1 MLIIDENLRSL
12 VEEKGICSNPSLIDT
27 FSLQVRL
34 SNDYYVLKKD
44 ADKVIK
50 YGFDSDSLYDLY
62 EFKESDTGSIILEPG
77 QQILACS
84 HDSYKIP
91 SNIFGL
97 LQTKGSLA
105 RLFVQITCT
114 DGQVEPGFEGKITL
128 EIVNLSTFKV
138 EIPFFSKVGQLY
150 LFNCSMHTTKLYDGR
165 YNNAT
170 SPTIPIFNGIE

>member
-12 VEEKGICSNPSLIDT
+12 VEENNICSNPSLIDT

-34 SNDYYVLKKD
+34 SNNYYVLKKD
-44 ADKVIK
+44 TDKVIK
-50 YGFDSDSLYDLY
+50 YGFNGDSLSELY
-62 EFKESDTGSIILEPG
+62 ELKESKEGSIILEPG

-84 HDSYKIP
+84 HDIYKMP

-114 DGQVEPGFEGKITL
+114 DGQVEPGFNGKITL
-128 EIVNLSTFKV
+128 EMINLSTFKV

-150 LFNCSMHTTKLYDGR
+150 LFNCSMHTTKLYNGR
-165 YNNAT
+165 YNNAN
-170 SPTIPIFNGIE
+170 SPTIPVFNGNE